1 MKNGKDSNMGQNIS
15 RVDSIVEDII
25 GNSEPLSFSGQYDF
39 LAGAAIGDII
49 GSRYEFAPIKTPDFS
64 YDWKKCDFT
73 DDTVCTV
80 AIADALLGEKSFV
93 ESLRSWCRKYPS
105 PMGGYGGMFQDWLY
119 QENPAPYN
127 SWGNGAAMRISAVGW
142 AFDTMPETLKY
153 AELATAITHNHAEG
167 IKGAQATAACI
178 FLARQGKDKSE
189 IRDYVEQTF
198 GYNLHR
204 TCNEIR
210 PHYTFDG
217 SCQGTVPESV
227 ICFLES
233 ADFEHAIRL
242 AVSLGGDADTMGAIT
257 GAIAEAYYREIP
269 SELIS
274 RARNI
279 LPPDLMEVLNRFYVR
294 YLKK

>member
-1 MKNGKDSNMGQNIS
+1 MGRNVLL
-15 RVDSIVEDII
+15 VDSVVKDIM
-25 GNSEPLSFSGQYDF
+25 EQPDPLSSSGQYDF
-39 LAGAAIGDII
+39 LAGAAIGDVI
-49 GSRYEFAPIKTPDFS
+49 GSRYEFAPIKTTDFP
-64 YDWKKCDFT
+64 YDWDMCDFT

-80 AIADALLGEKSFV
+80 AIADALLRGTDFS
-93 ESLRSWCRKYPS
+93 ESLRRWCRKYPS
-105 PMGGYGGMFQDWLY
+105 PMGGYGSRFTDWLY
-119 QENPAPYN
+119 QDSPTPYN

-142 AFDTMPETLKY
+142 AFDTMAETLKY

-178 FLARQGKDKSE
+178 FLAHQGKDKSE

-204 TCNEIR
+204 SCDEIR
-210 PHYTFDG
+210 PHYTFDE

-233 ADFEHAIRL
+233 TDFEQALRL
-242 AVSLGGDADTMGAIT
+242 AVSLGGDSDTMGAIT
-257 GAIAEAYYREIP
+257 GGIAEAYYKNIP

-274 RARNI
+274 RVRGM
-279 LPPDLMEVLNRFYVR
+279 LPTDLLEVLNRFHVR
-294 YLKK
+294 YIEK